1 MIVYLDDK
9 GTHLAGEIKKHFSKC
24 NQQLFWKED
33 YDGFEGDLFNK
44 KQLSKITNY
53 LTERL
58 PNIKI
63 VIYEYYHS
71 DCIEDE
77 YYSYLV
83 AIKPFRSKK
92 DQDYFAIL
100 TSNGITFDDN

>member
-9 GTHLAGEIKKHFSKC
+9 GTHLSGEIKKHFSKC

-33 YDGFEGDLFNK
+33 YDDFEGDLFNK

-92 DQDYFAIL
+92 DQDYFSFL
-100 TSNGITFDDN
+100 TSNGITFD